1 MRDSV
6 PITSLP
12 LQLNSVFSGRRPA
25 LAGAAK
31 RSTVYTANMGE
42 VSPVFTEYEQQIIR
56 ELAMHRV
63 QPNAIQRL
71 LDNVGKPMAKLMNFG
86 RTSQSRTVRSLSE
99 HIHGWIE
106 EGLIKTFRAANRLAN
121 TKDIVKRYAAR
132 GIQVGDDFESLR
144 FMPLSQLDAVADS
157 FRFGSS
163 LLLGVEGALL
173 GSATTLAEGIPGA
186 QLVIPSLILTD
197 VTSSMTLLSRHT
209 CRIATAYGYSSKK
222 AENLPHLMAA
232 MAPQTESSD
241 EGYLALKTAVVTSIR
256 ESGQFMAR
264 SASVVL
270 DRQLLDREA
279 PQMVRLITYVA
290 DRLGIVITQKELGVL
305 VPIAG
310 AVLNS
315 SINVAFQQ
323 VGHQTA
329 KDYFR
334 RAILEDRYGEEIVAY
349 AIQQEIAVLQER
361 RN

>member
-1 MRDSV
+1 MTHV
-6 PITSLP
+6 
-12 LQLNSVFSGRRPA
+12 A
-25 LAGAAK
+25 
-31 RSTVYTANMGE
+31 
-42 VSPVFTEYEQQIIR
+42 PVFTEYEQQVIR
-56 ELAMHRV
+56 ELALHRV
-63 QPNAIQRL
+63 QPNAIHRL
-71 LDNVGKPMAKLMNFG
+71 LEGVGRPMSKLFEIG
-86 RTSQSRTVRSLSE
+86 RHSKSKTLRVLTD

-106 EGLIKTFRAANRLAN
+106 EGLIKTFRAANRLASP
-121 TKDIVKRYAAR
+121 KEVAKRYSRR

-157 FRFGSS
+157 FRWGSS

-173 GSATTLAEGIPGA
+173 GGATTMAEGIPGA

-197 VTSSMTLLSRHT
+197 VTTSMTLLSRHT

-264 SASVVL
+264 SASMVM
-270 DRQLLDREA
+270 DRQLLEREA
-279 PQMVRLITYVA
+279 PQMIRLITYVA

-334 RAILEDRYGEEIVAY
+334 RLILEDRYGEELVGY
-349 AIQQEIAVLQER
+349 AIQQEIATLKAAKE
-361 RN
+361 

>member
-1 MRDSV
+1 MTHV
-6 PITSLP
+6 
-12 LQLNSVFSGRRPA
+12 A
-25 LAGAAK
+25 
-31 RSTVYTANMGE
+31 
-42 VSPVFTEYEQQIIR
+42 PVFTDYEQQVIR
-56 ELAMHRV
+56 ELALHRV
-63 QPNAIQRL
+63 QPNAVHRL
-71 LDNVGKPMAKLMNFG
+71 LENVGKPVAKLMNFG
-86 RTSQSRTVRSLSE
+86 RHSQNRALRGLAD

-106 EGLIKTFRAANRLAN
+106 EGLIKTFRAANKLAN
-121 TKDIVKRYAAR
+121 TKEISKRYAAR
-132 GIQVGDDFESLR
+132 GIRIGEDFESLR

-157 FRFGSS
+157 FRWGST
-163 LLLGVEGALL
+163 LLLGAEGILL
-173 GSATTLAEGIPGA
+173 GSATTMAEGIPGA
-186 QLVIPSLILTD
+186 QLIIPSLILTD

-270 DRQLLDREA
+270 DRQLLEREA
-279 PQMVRLITYVA
+279 PQMIRLITYVA

-334 RAILEDRYGEEIVAY
+334 RVLLEDRYGEELVSY

>member
-1 MRDSV
+1 MSH
-6 PITSLP
+6 
-12 LQLNSVFSGRRPA
+12 
-25 LAGAAK
+25 
-31 RSTVYTANMGE
+31 
-42 VSPVFTEYEQQIIR
+42 VSPVFTEYEQHVIR

-63 QPNAIQRL
+63 QPNAVQRL
-71 LDNVGKPMAKLMNFG
+71 LEGAGKPVSKLMSLG
-86 RTSQSRTVRSLSE
+86 RNSQNRTLRGLSD
-99 HIHGWIE
+99 HVHGWIE
-106 EGLIKTFRAANRLAN
+106 EGLIKTFRAANKLAN
-121 TKDIVKRYAAR
+121 TKEIAKRYSAR
-132 GIQVGDDFESLR
+132 GIQVGEDFESLR

-157 FRFGSS
+157 FRWGSS
-163 LLLGVEGALL
+163 LLLGAEGALL

-209 CRIATAYGYSSKK
+209 CRVATAYGYSSKRP
-222 AENLPHLMAA
+222 ENLPHLMAA

-241 EGYLALKTAVVTSIR
+241 EGYIALKTAVVTSIR

-264 SASVVL
+264 STGMLL
-270 DRQLLDREA
+270 DRQLLEREA
-279 PQMVRLITYVA
+279 PQMIRLITYVA
-290 DRLGIVITQKELGVL
+290 DRLGVVITQKELGVL

-334 RAILEDRYGEEIVAY
+334 RVLLEDRYGEELVTY
-349 AIQQEIAVLQER
+349 AVQQEIEILKER